1 MPQEVGHD
9 RNRNSH
15 FNGNR
20 LCRIVGADVLDFAFV
35 GLCAK
40 PRASNPNHGGLYGG
54 IIRARVCRAGS
65 FSEDL
70 GMTPQSATNE
80 IGRLNRIIDDLR
92 KDKIALHQ
100 DVIGQREVM
109 DRAIEHITN
118 RDNKAAKAALQN
130 ALDYRN
136 MQREPRKNTLTSG

>member
-1 MPQEVGHD
+1 MPQGVKHD

-15 FNGNR
+15 FNGHR
-20 LCRIVGADVLDFAFV
+20 ICRILGADVLDLAAM

-40 PRASNPNHGGLYGG
+40 PRAGDPNHGGLYGG

-65 FSEDL
+65 VSEGL
-70 GMTPQSATNE
+70 GMTPQAATNE

-100 DVIGQREVM
+100 DVIGQREIM

-118 RDNKAAKAALQN
+118 RDNKAAKAALQS

>member
-1 MPQEVGHD
+1 
-9 RNRNSH
+9 
-15 FNGNR
+15 
-20 LCRIVGADVLDFAFV
+20 
-35 GLCAK
+35 
-40 PRASNPNHGGLYGG
+40 
-54 IIRARVCRAGS
+54 
-65 FSEDL
+65 
-70 GMTPQSATNE
+70 MTPQSATNE

-100 DVIGQREVM
+100 DVIGQREIM
-109 DRAIEHITN
+109 ERAIEHITN

>member
-1 MPQEVGHD
+1 
-9 RNRNSH
+9 
-15 FNGNR
+15 
-20 LCRIVGADVLDFAFV
+20 
-35 GLCAK
+35 
-40 PRASNPNHGGLYGG
+40 
-54 IIRARVCRAGS
+54 
-65 FSEDL
+65 
-70 GMTPQSATNE
+70 MTPQAATNE
-80 IGRLNRIIDDLR
+80 IGRLNRVIDDLR

-100 DVIGQREVM
+100 DVIGQREIM